1 MSSAGIQKLFCG
13 IYSAF
18 KCSFDEFVGEKV
30 FSPSCS
36 SAILA
41 PLSAIKILVWSTVCW
56 REMGL
61 GGTLLHSFL
70 QGPRLIKCLPS
81 SVWNSIKCILVV
93 DIQVAMVGERESRK
107 SCHRF
112 CGQGLY
118 DVMYT
123 SISDVVCTSISV
135 HIPLVGTQ
143 LNDPI
148 D

>member
-30 FSPSCS
+30 FSPSYS
-36 SAILA
+36 STILA
-41 PLSAIKILVWSTVCW
+41 PPSAIKILVWSTVCW
-56 REMGL
+56 REMRL

-112 CGQGLY
+112 YGQGL
-118 DVMYT
+118 
-123 SISDVVCTSISV
+123 DVVYTSISV